1 MRQRAEIQG
10 FLNTLAYTGR
20 HANYAKFSD
29 SSVHC
34 AVACI
39 LRFKPTAY
47 SSLLSTSRD
56 LQDSMAY
63 VYNSQAKPNCLEIEI
78 KKRENLVK
86 ILSRLLDSKFDRLDQ
101 VNDLF
106 EVLYARR
113 AVSPYDRHSGEICFP
128 GGKLDKDEDEIEAA
142 SREVNEEIGLDVS
155 DSSRFLYL
163 GKLTDQLFTYY
174 RKQQDVKVSVLL
186 YLAADQDMKM
196 TINPDEV
203 DTAFWVP
210 INSFFSYGLSNL
222 EQKRATVKESVVL
235 NALLKDE
242 HSQWID
248 KNDAEKIKV
257 IATEK
262 YIFKYPSVTY
272 PLWGLTMLMTSTLV
286 QTWMNPLIDT
296 HPMNKGKDFVYK
308 AQYFKIDAEDEQLS
322 AKLNNVIKYRNQQY
336 LIDKL

>member
-1 MRQRAEIQG
+1 MQSG
-10 FLNTLAYTGR
+10 
-20 HANYAKFSD
+20 
-29 SSVHC
+29 
-34 AVACI
+34 
-39 LRFKPTAY
+39 
-47 SSLLSTSRD
+47 
-56 LQDSMAY
+56 
-63 VYNSQAKPNCLEIEI
+63 
-78 KKRENLVK
+78 
-86 ILSRLLDSKFDRLDQ
+86 LLDSKFDRFDQ

-174 RKQQDVKVSVLL
+174 RKQQDVKVSVML

-210 INSFFSYGLSNL
+210 INSFFSYGPSNL
-222 EQKRATVKESVVL
+222 EQERATVKKSVVL

-248 KNDAEKIKV
+248 KNDAEMIKV

-262 YIFKYPSVTY
+262 FIFKYPSVTY

-296 HPMNKGKDFVYK
+296 HPMNKGKDFVLK
-308 AQYFKIDAEDEQLS
+308 AQYFNIDAEDEELS
-322 AKLNNVIKYRNQQY
+322 AKLNNECVFAASARLCGCSETTDCRDKGRLRDWRFALGPNGEGGFHSRSNCWPSAHARRNCITKYMDSSCVLNFGLCQPSNGRC
-336 LIDKL
+336 